1 MTVNNTNT
9 SNATDAGI
17 RFNEPLELVM
27 YVRTMSCPFV
37 SVARRVLNEDNVP
50 YREVFIDVDKDAEQR
65 VVNWTGFMS
74 VPTLVAARLGE
85 DLPLAPPLP
94 LVPGS
99 SPRGIDRGAMI
110 TEPDDDQLRDWLRQI
125 GLLPHLPA

>member
-1 MTVNNTNT
+1 MMTV
-9 SNATDAGI
+9 SNANAANAGI

-37 SVARRVLNEDNVP
+37 SLARRVLSEDNVP
-50 YREVFIDVDKDAEQR
+50 YREVFIDIDKTAEQR
-65 VVNWTGFMS
+65 VVEWTGFMS
-74 VPTLVAARLGE
+74 VPTLVAARIGE

-94 LVPGS
+94 LPSGS

-110 TEPDDDQLRDWLRQI
+110 TEPDDDQLRAWLRQI
-125 GLLPHLPA
+125 GLLS